1 MCSSIRK
8 FWTLVYCFQTRSRA
22 CAIRINL
29 SCRLIE
35 KGGVMWFKNMVKHI
49 EGHKPENPVLP
60 WLICSA
66 SKDVISDGGHMELII
81 M

>member
-1 MCSSIRK
+1 
-8 FWTLVYCFQTRSRA
+8 
-22 CAIRINL
+22 
-29 SCRLIE
+29 
-35 KGGVMWFKNMVKHI
+35 MWFKNMVKHI